1 MDHKSILKELKS
13 GNYSPV
19 YFLQSEEPY
28 YIDVIVDYI
37 ENSILDEGEKSFNQV
52 TLYGK
57 ETDFKQVIDQSL
69 QFPMMASHRVVVV
82 KEAQEMS
89 SLIKLADYI
98 AQPSPQTILVLAHK
112 HKKLDKR
119 KKKIWTALKKNA
131 VVLDTKKIYDNQVPG
146 LISGMAKE
154 KNINLSPKIAN
165 MIAEHLGANLSK
177 INNELDKLSLN
188 LDSSTAVTMEHVETY
203 IGISKDYNVFELQKA
218 LGMRDKS
225 KAYKIIEYF
234 SRNHKAHPIQMNI
247 GALFN
252 YFSKLFI
259 AKKYINA
266 DNKTFA
272 SATKVNPFFAQEY
285 KSAAKNY
292 ELDELKKVFRLIHD
306 MDKKSKGVESKRSD
320 DLCIYRQFLFGL
332 FNK

>member
-1 MDHKSILKELKS
+1 MDHKGILKELKN

-37 ENSILDEGEKSFNQV
+37 ENNILGEAEKSFNQV

-57 ETDFKQVIDQSL
+57 ETEFKQVIDQSL
-69 QFPMMASHRVVVV
+69 QFPMMASHRVVIV

-89 SLIKLADYI
+89 SLVKLADYI

-146 LISGMAKE
+146 IISTMAKE
-154 KNINLSPKIAN
+154 KKINLSPKIAN
-165 MIAEHLGANLSK
+165 MIAEHLGADLAK

-188 LDSSTAVTMEHVETY
+188 LDSDTEVTMDHIETY

-218 LGMRDKS
+218 LGMRDKH

-234 SRNHKAHPIQMNI
+234 SRNSKAHPIQMNI

-292 ELDELKKVFRLIHD
+292 KLEELKKVFRLIHE
-306 MDKKSKGVESKRSD
+306 MDKKSKGVDSKRSD
-320 DLCIYRQFLFGL
+320 DLGIYRQFLYGL
-332 FNK
+332 FN